1 MSCFKKNRPS
11 IPESVWSDINRV
23 TLMEYFLLSETTNEM
38 RLEVLNKAL
47 STIKCV
53 FLENGF
59 TLKTLGPA
67 IDKANNSFKEA
78 FENPTLE
85 TVAFIPSALGTF
97 VSARD
102 LDALVA
108 EYKRNTGNKSVT
120 TEGFLKILFL
130 FGGGRFFNMWK
141 EKTTQEQKSLLVDA
155 IKAGNEVDTAD
166 YAISKTTATATDT
179 ITTTTP
185 DEKGF
190 STRTKALIGVGLV
203 GVLGGSYLLMR
214 KK

>member
-1 MSCFKKNRPS
+1 
-11 IPESVWSDINRV
+11 
-23 TLMEYFLLSETTNEM
+23 MEYFLLSETTNEM

-97 VSARD
+97 VSTRD

-108 EYKRNTGNKSVT
+108 EHRKETSNEHITK
-120 TEGFLKILFL
+120 EGLLRFAFLY
-130 FGGGRFFNMWK
+130 GGGRFFNMWK

-155 IKAGNEVDTAD
+155 IKAGNEVATAD
-166 YAISKTTATATDT
+166 YVISKTTATDT
-179 ITTTTP
+179 ITNTTTDTDT
-185 DEKGF
+185 DEKTF
-190 STRTKALIGVGLV
+190 STQTKVLIGVGVV
-203 GVLGGSYLLMR
+203 GILGGSYLLMR